1 MSRQTIRNQAIALV
15 KGYQTNDP
23 IKLCK
28 YLDIPVLYAEL
39 GRNIMGYR
47 TRIYG
52 VSTITLNT
60 SLSMTD
66 QRITC
71 GHELGHHICGHDE
84 NMDFLKRSS
93 LFTKMV
99 GDEYEA
105 NCFMVELM
113 LASHDW
119 MPAETQ
125 EGVLRS
131 VSLPTWA
138 VDYVDWPYVK
148 KLLVNQTGSIV

>member
-1 MSRQTIRNQAIALV
+1 MSRQSIRMQAIKLV
-15 KGYQTNDP
+15 TEYQTNDP

-28 YLDIPVLYAEL
+28 CLGIPVLYAEL

-60 SLSMTD
+60 SVSMTD

-93 LFTKMV
+93 LFTKVV

-119 MPAETQ
+119 SSLTTQ

-138 VDYVDWPYVK
+138 SDYVDWNYVK
-148 KLLVNQTGSIV
+148 RLLVQNDCN